1 MSATDA
7 NDHIWY
13 DADTPVV
20 SIIIVSFKN
29 IAELANCLASVWRH
43 TAGYKYEIVVVD
55 NGSGADEVDGITMLG
70 ERLRLIP
77 LKENRF
83 FGDGNNIG
91 VEHAKG
97 RYVVFLNN
105 DCQVTPDWLPPLVAA
120 LEQQPLCGG
129 AGPKL
134 LYPDGRLQEA
144 GAFMGSNG
152 WALHRHYPPF
162 DVELA
167 NRTHV
172 VDYCSA
178 ACFITTR
185 KLFAALG
192 GFDPIFSP
200 AYFEDA
206 DLAFRIADVG
216 LFIYCCPQSIV
227 YHHQNAT
234 TRIFWT
240 EGQLQRL
247 LHRNRDLF
255 FDRWRHCLG
264 ARAKGSVLPQR
275 EFDARASFAILEA
288 GLTEAALESETL
300 KAAQNVA
307 RLERHVG
314 YLSVVIS
321 SCAGELG
328 VLRAERDKHAAD
340 AALDERIADIENQ
353 MQRELA
359 AWRAARE
366 QLRLITSHT
375 QFGSE
380 DR

>member
-1 MSATDA
+1 MSATGA
-7 NDHIWY
+7 GDHIWY
-13 DADTPVV
+13 DVDAPVV
-20 SIIIVSFKN
+20 SIIIVNFKN
-29 IAELANCLASVWRH
+29 IAELAGCLASVWTH
-43 TAGYKYEIVVVD
+43 TAGHKYEIVVVD
-55 NGSGADEVDGITMLG
+55 NGSGADEVDGITAMG
-70 ERLRLIP
+70 ERLRLIS

-105 DCQVTPDWLPPLVAA
+105 DCQVTPDWLQPLIAT

-129 AGPKL
+129 VGAKL

-167 NRTHV
+167 DRTHV
-172 VDYCSA
+172 ADYCSA
-178 ACFITTR
+178 ACFVMTR
-185 KLFAALG
+185 KLFVALG

-234 TRIFWT
+234 TRVFWT

-255 FDRWRHCLG
+255 FDRWQHCLD

-275 EFDARASFAILEA
+275 EFDARASFAMIEA
-288 GLTEAALESETL
+288 GPAEATLEPAVL
-300 KAAQNVA
+300 KTARNVA
-307 RLERHVG
+307 QLERHVG
-314 YLSVVIS
+314 YLSAVIS
-321 SCAGELG
+321 SCAGGLD
-328 VLRAERDKHAAD
+328 VLRAERDQHTASAV
-340 AALDERIADIENQ
+340 LDERIVKIDNQ
-353 MQRELA
+353 MQRELE

-366 QLRLITSHT
+366 ELRLITSPKEVC
-375 QFGSE
+375 S
-380 DR
+380 